1 MTPILQTRNIFDS
14 VISVRDH
21 LVNEALT
28 LSMAY
33 VDERF
38 LRLTEEGQYDF
49 IIEMFMP
56 WYFGF
61 YASWFAVEESVRSK
75 LLLIG
80 YEALLADTPATL
92 KTTLRFIDELRTD
105 AQVRQAIEQARTTNT
120 RKNKAVQGRGNALLT
135 PRQKDKIREYRKY
148 YDHLDFAMIGL

>member
-1 MTPILQTRNIFDS
+1 M
-14 VISVRDH
+14 ISVNVDDPA
-21 LVNEALT
+21 NQALT

-75 LLLIG
+75 LLFIG

-92 KTTLRFIDELRTD
+92 KKTLRFIDELATD
-105 AQVRQAIEQARTTNT
+105 AQVRQAIEQARN
-120 RKNKAVQGRGNALLT
+120 
-135 PRQKDKIREYRKY
+135 
-148 YDHLDFAMIGL
+148 H